1 MEERRKSK
9 RVQTRLHVQW
19 ETGASVREA
28 TITNCSV
35 FGCFVQDEV
44 EEPGNKPVKLTVQ
57 LPNGTFVQLWG
68 IVSFHLPTVGFGL
81 HFKPRSRSMQ
91 DRLTFDKWRNYVNE
105 EKVRDVLIA
114 EPSIVTAA

>member
-9 RVQTRLHVQW
+9 RIQTRLHVQW
-19 ETGASVREA
+19 ETGSSVREA

-35 FGCFVQDEV
+35 YGCFVQDEV

-57 LPNGTFVQLWG
+57 LPNGTSIPLWG
-68 IVSFHLPTVGFGL
+68 IVAFHLPTLGFGL
-81 HFKPRSRSMQ
+81 HFKPRSRTGQ
-91 DRLTFDKWRNYVNE
+91 DRSTFDKWRNYVE
-105 EKVRDVLIA
+105 EHRDRDVVIV